1 MRSAAA
7 SRFADGVQAD
17 FAFAA
22 LEDELSQVEAARA
35 ASEGAHVLGRAALL
49 RLVLSQARTIQ
60 HLRKGLAVAREETA
74 MAGNGDV
81 DDDVR
86 EGVRKGLAVAR
97 EETAMAGNGDVD
109 DDVRESGR
117 GNIHIAATTAATT
130 ALERVQRELSSE
142 RCMRARQQSL
152 GVLLALARDDGV
164 RVLSDEEGETVTRD
178 V

>member
-60 HLRKGLAVAREETA
+60 HL
-74 MAGNGDV
+74 
-81 DDDVR
+81 
-86 EGVRKGLAVAR
+86 RKGLAVAR